1 MAETTEDEL
10 PALKSR
16 DNAPVRAQGVC
27 ASHLPRKPSGATV
40 PAYKG
45 PIVGIAG
52 DRLTRL
58 LAGARQP
65 HLLFGIA
72 AGLCCAAGILL
83 TAGGKLNQA
92 ASLDPYIYAG
102 YTHDYSALLERFGPT
117 YYSERIAYIFPSRAF
132 ANLFGLEG
140 GYFAFRFIA
149 LASAVAAVFA
159 IGMRFYGFAPA
170 ILAAVWL
177 SFTPWLPRS
186 LLWTYPD
193 GMAVVY
199 LLVGVA
205 FLLVPKSRRLTSHV
219 VTGAAF
225 MLAINCNLMS
235 LAIAGLLAPGWV
247 FFYRREGMAWL
258 ARAMLAVAFGFFA
271 TYVALAL
278 ILYVKFPA
286 YGFSFEVATIREAT
300 SLLEGRG
307 QTWYKP
313 LATIIWQDKNFTLLI
328 PITFALAA
336 LLVVARPSIIMGS
349 AKKHRDFAVLAA
361 SYLASIVGFS
371 LILHFGLHDAW
382 LSLPWYTIYF
392 VPGCVLALIALAG
405 EAERRGGPIFGTVAV
420 YGGAGLI
427 LVWWLVYPILPHLE
441 RASSF
446 YLWLVVA
453 ATVAAAAAV
462 PLRRAAASG
471 VLLVAGAVLLSM
483 SLYQYGFYQI
493 RTVSS
498 ADQETEWDVYRG
510 AMFLQQFVHA
520 NVRPNQTIGFWYT
533 GDMESSLNS
542 VQSVY
547 LWDYTRVFPPQRPG
561 MPLVDAQVR
570 GRIANGMIPLMH
582 PITSL
587 ILLGVSDAETDSGL
601 AALEAAGLHFHDIQV
616 KRARFQGHS
625 WGYTAVLVEMNT
637 PNRTVGPLV
646 ADVPLAS
653 PDAHHAVSL
662 LIGGFKPINGANVL
676 LHDGRLL
683 FTTASPQWSYS
694 LVGHLRSSLEA
705 VHGPVVV
712 RVRLRVEEGVIGIA
726 VSSRDNIGN
735 LIRRE
740 DSMRAGADLREI
752 CLYIPDPSAADLL
765 IIQNESNDGPSRAE
779 LHSVDLFLPSVLEPP
794 EAASA
799 PFNCE
804 HYRS

>member
-1 MAETTEDEL
+1 
-10 PALKSR
+10 
-16 DNAPVRAQGVC
+16 
-27 ASHLPRKPSGATV
+27 V

-45 PIVGIAG
+45 PIIGIAG

-58 LAGARQP
+58 LAGAHQP

-72 AGLCCAAGILL
+72 IGVCCAAGILL
-83 TAGGKLNQA
+83 TAGGKLNQV

-117 YYSERIAYIFPSRAF
+117 YYSERIAYIFPARAF
-132 ANLFGLEG
+132 AYLFGLEG

-205 FLLVPKSRRLTSHV
+205 FLLVPNSRRLTSHV
-219 VTGAAF
+219 VAGAAF
-225 MLAINCNLMS
+225 MLAVNCNLTL
-235 LAIAGLLAPGWV
+235 LAIGALLAPSWV

-258 ARAMLAVAFGFFA
+258 ARAILAVAFGFFA

-286 YGFSFEVATIREAT
+286 YGFSFEIATIREAI
-300 SLLEGRG
+300 SLLKGRG

-313 LATIIWQDKNFTLLI
+313 LPTIILQHKDFTLLI

-336 LLVVARPSIIMGS
+336 LLVVARPSIIMGRI
-349 AKKHRDFAVLAA
+349 KKHRDFAVLAA

-371 LILHFGLHDAW
+371 LILHFGLHDGF
-382 LSLPWYTIYF
+382 LSAYMVFL
-392 VPGCVLALIALAG
+392 VPGCILALITLAG
-405 EAERRGGPIFGTVAV
+405 EAESRGGPIFGRVAV
-420 YGGAGLI
+420 YGGVGLI
-427 LVWWLVYPILPHLE
+427 LIWWLAYPILPHLE
-441 RASSF
+441 YSSSF

-453 ATVAAAAAV
+453 GTTAAAAV
-462 PLRRAAASG
+462 ALRRAAASG
-471 VLLVAGAVLLSM
+471 VLVAGAVLLSM

-498 ADQETEWDVYRG
+498 AAQATEWDVYRG
-510 AMFLQQFVHA
+510 AMFLQQFVNA
-520 NVRPNQTIGFWYT
+520 NVSPNQTVGFWYT

-547 LWDYTRVFPPQRPG
+547 LWDYTRVFPPQGPG
-561 MPLVDAQVR
+561 MPLVDAQTR
-570 GRIANGMIPLMH
+570 GRISNGMIPLMH

-587 ILLGVSDAETDSGL
+587 ILLGVSDAETDAGL
-601 AALEAAGLHFHDIQV
+601 AALEKSGLPFGEAEV
-616 KRARFQGHS
+616 RRARFQGEL
-625 WGYTAVLVEMNT
+625 WGYTAALIQMK
-637 PNRTVGPLV
+637 PMRTIGPLLSDVQV
-646 ADVPLAS
+646 A
-653 PDAHHAVSL
+653 SL
-662 LIGGFKPINGANVL
+662 GHGGELSLPIESFRPINGASVSFRP
-676 LHDGRLL
+676 DGLAL
-683 FTTASPQWSYS
+683 TTAPPQWSYS
-694 LVGHLRSSLEA
+694 LVEHLQPALEN

-712 RVRLRVEEGVIGIA
+712 RIRLRVAEGMIGVA
-726 VSSRDNIGN
+726 VSSRGNISN
-735 LIRRE
+735 LIHRE
-740 DSMRAGADLREI
+740 DGIQASQDWREVCLR
-752 CLYIPDPSAADLL
+752 IPDPGAADLL
-765 IIQNESNDGPSRAE
+765 IIQNESQSGASRAE
-779 LHSVDLFLPSVLEPP
+779 LRSLDVLQ
-794 EAASA
+794 A
-799 PFNCE
+799 N
-804 HYRS
+804 

>member
-40 PAYKG
+40 PTYKG
-45 PIVGIAG
+45 RIVGIAG
-52 DRLTRL
+52 DRLARL
-58 LAGARQP
+58 LAGAHQM
-65 HLLFGIA
+65 HLLFGIE
-72 AGLCCAAGILL
+72 AGLCCAAGMLL

-92 ASLDPYIYAG
+92 ASLDPYIYVG
-102 YTHDYSALLERFGPT
+102 YAHDYPALLERFGPT

-132 ANLFGLEG
+132 DYLFGLEG

-205 FLLVPKSRRLTSHV
+205 FLLVPNSRRLTSHAV
-219 VTGAAF
+219 AGAAF
-225 MLAINCNLMS
+225 MLAVNCNLT
-235 LAIAGLLAPGWV
+235 LLEIGGLLAPSWV
-247 FFYRREGMAWL
+247 FFYRREGMVWL
-258 ARAMLAVAFGFFA
+258 ARAILAVAFGFFA

-278 ILYVKFPA
+278 ILYVKFPG
-286 YGFSFEVATIREAT
+286 YGFSFELATIREVI
-300 SLLEGRG
+300 SLLKGRG

-313 LATIIWQDKNFTLLI
+313 LATIVWQDKNFTLLI

-336 LLVVARPSIIMGS
+336 LLVVARPIMMES

-361 SYLASIVGFS
+361 SYLASIVGLS

-382 LSLPWYTIYF
+382 LSLPWYTVYF

-405 EAERRGGPIFGTVAV
+405 EAERRGGPIFGSLAV
-420 YGGAGLI
+420 YGGTGLI
-427 LVWWLVYPILPHLE
+427 LIWWLAYPILPHLE

-453 ATVAAAAAV
+453 GATVAAAAAV
-462 PLRRAAASG
+462 ALRRAAASG

-498 ADQETEWDVYRG
+498 ADQATEWDVYRG

-547 LWDYTRVFPPQRPG
+547 LWDYTRVFPPQGPG

-570 GRIANGMIPLMH
+570 SRIEKGMLPLMH
-582 PITSL
+582 PVTSL
-587 ILLGVSDAETDSGL
+587 ILLGVSNAETDAGL
-601 AALEAAGLHFHDIQV
+601 AALEKSGLPFGQAEV
-616 KRARFQGHS
+616 RRARFEGEL
-625 WGYTAVLVEMNT
+625 WGYSAALIQMK
-637 PNRTVGPLV
+637 PMRTIGPLLSDVRV
-646 ADVPLAS
+646 A
-653 PDAHHAVSL
+653 SL
-662 LIGGFKPINGANVL
+662 DHGGELRLPMESFRPINGGSVSFRT
-676 LHDGRLL
+676 DGLAL
-683 FTTASPQWSYS
+683 TTAPPQWSYS
-694 LVGHLRSSLEA
+694 LVERLGPALEN

-712 RVRLRVEEGVIGIA
+712 RIRLRVLEGMIGVA
-726 VSSRDNIGN
+726 VSSRGNINN

-740 DSMRAGADLREI
+740 DGIQASQDWREVR
-752 CLYIPDPSAADLL
+752 LHIPNSNVVNLL
-765 IIQNESNDGPSRAE
+765 IIQNKSQSGASRAE
-779 LHSVDLFLPSVLEPP
+779 LRSVDVLR
-794 EAASA
+794 A
-799 PFNCE
+799 N
-804 HYRS
+804 